1 MTGTALEIVQIP
13 CLHDNYGYLAH
24 DAESKL
30 TASIDTP
37 DADAINTTLEAYG
50 WRLTHILNTHHHFD
64 HTGGNLSLKNRWGCE
79 IVGPAADRARIPGID
94 TALGDGDV
102 FAFGRH
108 QADVFDVPGHTRGHI
123 AYYFASDAAA
133 FVGDTLFALG
143 CGRLFEGTPA
153 QMWTS
158 LQKLL
163 ALPDATMVYCA
174 HEYTEAN
181 ARFALTVDP
190 GNSELVKRSEEITYL
205 RAHALPT
212 VPTSIGLERRTN
224 PFLRPASES
233 LRSTLAMEAA
243 SDVEVFAEVR
253 ARKDRF

>member
-1 MTGTALEIVQIP
+1 MAPDPLEIVQIP
-13 CLHDNYGYLAH
+13 CLQDNYGYLIHAP
-24 DAESKL
+24 DAGL
-30 TASIDTP
+30 TAAIDTP
-37 DADAINTTLEAYG
+37 DANAINAALEAHG

-64 HTGGNLSLKNRWGCE
+64 HTGGNLSLKARWDCVV
-79 IVGPAADRARIPGID
+79 VGPAADRERIPAID

-102 FAFGRH
+102 YEFGGHSAR
-108 QADVFDVPGHTRGHI
+108 VFDVPGHTRGHI
-123 AYYFASDAAA
+123 AYYLEGDGAA

-143 CGRLFEGTPA
+143 CGRLFEGTPG

-163 ALPDATMVYCA
+163 ALPDATRVYCA

-190 GNSELVKRSEEITYL
+190 DNEALVR
-205 RAHALPT
+205 RAGEVRRARARGEPT

-224 PFLRPASES
+224 PFLRPQSETLRRS
-233 LRSTLAMEAA
+233 LDMLDS

-253 ARKDRF
+253 GRKDRF